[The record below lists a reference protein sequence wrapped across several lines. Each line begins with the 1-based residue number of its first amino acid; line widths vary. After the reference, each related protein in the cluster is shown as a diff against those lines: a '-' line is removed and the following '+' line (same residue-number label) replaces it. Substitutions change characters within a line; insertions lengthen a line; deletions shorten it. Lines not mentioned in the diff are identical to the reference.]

1 MRAPNTWSAR
11 RTIRF
16 WLNSLAVA
24 CILPAVLVA
33 AYLIARSYA
42 QERASLE
49 RDTVAT
55 ARALMQAVD
64 AELAGI
70 VSALQVLAASPY
82 LETGELAKFY
92 DLARVALRTINGDNI
107 VLTDAHGQQ
116 LLNTLRPFGEPLPL
130 HGNPDRLRR
139 VLQTTRPVISDLFIG
154 EVIRTPVV
162 AVEVPTF
169 SRGVAAYR
177 LGIGILP
184 HRLGEILNRQKI
196 PPGWVAGILDGAGTI
211 VARTA
216 GAEHF
221 VGKKASPPLLHSLSE
236 RSEGMSDGVTLEG
249 NPVFSSFSRSSGSGW
264 TIAIGIPREAL
275 TSQLQQSLLFNV
287 TAALVLVV
295 LGALLA
301 TAIGRH
307 IARSFGALTAPAL
320 TLGSSKPMDVPALKI
335 REAHELGQALT
346 IARKLIEQSSLER
359 DRAELRERNLRE
371 EFQVL
376 FESAPNGVLVVND
389 KGEISLLNAQIESM
403 FAYSRAELLGRTV
416 DILVP
421 DRFGRAHSEFR
432 KSFMRTP
439 QARPMGAGRD
449 LFGRRRDGTE
459 FPVEIA
465 LIPITS
471 KCKNVI
477 LITVIDISVRKSAE
491 TSLAAAL
498 AEQDE
503 LRRRMMQAQELERL
517 RLARD
522 LHDETGQN
530 LTAAMLELKGVESQL
545 EEKGRERL
553 RVLRLQME
561 EIGKTLHRVASQL
574 RPASIDELG
583 LTTALSNH
591 LSEWSMQYG
600 IAADFQC
607 VGLDLDRLGDEA
619 RTTIY
624 RVVQECLTNV
634 AKHAKQARNV
644 GVVIERVGASLRL
657 IIDDDGPGLQSP
669 SAGER
674 NGGLGLPGMRERL
687 ALIGGQ
693 LEIETSET
701 GTTIFALIPLQQER
715 LSA

>member
-1 MRAPNTWSAR
+1 M
-11 RTIRF
+11 
-16 WLNSLAVA
+16 
-24 CILPAVLVA
+24 
-33 AYLIARSYA
+33 
-42 QERASLE
+42 
-49 RDTVAT
+49 
-55 ARALMQAVD
+55 
-64 AELAGI
+64 
-70 VSALQVLAASPY
+70 
-82 LETGELAKFY
+82 
-92 DLARVALRTINGDNI
+92 
-107 VLTDAHGQQ
+107 
-116 LLNTLRPFGEPLPL
+116 
-130 HGNPDRLRR
+130 
-139 VLQTTRPVISDLFIG
+139 
-154 EVIRTPVV
+154 
-162 AVEVPTF
+162 
-169 SRGVAAYR
+169 
-177 LGIGILP
+177 
-184 HRLGEILNRQKI
+184 
-196 PPGWVAGILDGAGTI
+196 
-211 VARTA
+211 
-216 GAEHF
+216 
-221 VGKKASPPLLHSLSE
+221 
-236 RSEGMSDGVTLEG
+236 
-249 NPVFSSFSRSSGSGW
+249 
-264 TIAIGIPREAL
+264 
-275 TSQLQQSLLFNV
+275 
-287 TAALVLVV
+287 
-295 LGALLA
+295 
-301 TAIGRH
+301 
-307 IARSFGALTAPAL
+307 
-320 TLGSSKPMDVPALKI
+320 
-335 REAHELGQALT
+335 
-346 IARKLIEQSSLER
+346 
-359 DRAELRERNLRE
+359 
-371 EFQVL
+371 
-376 FESAPNGVLVVND
+376 
-389 KGEISLLNAQIESM
+389 
-403 FAYSRAELLGRTV
+403 
-416 DILVP
+416 
-421 DRFGRAHSEFR
+421 
-432 KSFMRTP
+432 
-439 QARPMGAGRD
+439 
-449 LFGRRRDGTE
+449 
-459 FPVEIA
+459 EIA
-465 LIPITS
+465 LNPITS

-591 LSEWSMQYG
+591 LAEWSMQYG

>member
-287 TAALVLVV
+287 TAALVLVE

-371 EFQVL
+371 EF
-376 FESAPNGVLVVND
+376 
-389 KGEISLLNAQIESM
+389 
-403 FAYSRAELLGRTV
+403 
-416 DILVP
+416 
-421 DRFGRAHSEFR
+421 
-432 KSFMRTP
+432 
-439 QARPMGAGRD
+439 
-449 LFGRRRDGTE
+449 
-459 FPVEIA
+459 
-465 LIPITS
+465 
-471 KCKNVI
+471 
-477 LITVIDISVRKSAE
+477 
-491 TSLAAAL
+491 
-498 AEQDE
+498 
-503 LRRRMMQAQELERL
+503 
-517 RLARD
+517 
-522 LHDETGQN
+522 
-530 LTAAMLELKGVESQL
+530 
-545 EEKGRERL
+545 
-553 RVLRLQME
+553 
-561 EIGKTLHRVASQL
+561 
-574 RPASIDELG
+574 
-583 LTTALSNH
+583 
-591 LSEWSMQYG
+591 
-600 IAADFQC
+600 
-607 VGLDLDRLGDEA
+607 
-619 RTTIY
+619 
-624 RVVQECLTNV
+624 
-634 AKHAKQARNV
+634 
-644 GVVIERVGASLRL
+644 
-657 IIDDDGPGLQSP
+657 
-669 SAGER
+669 
-674 NGGLGLPGMRERL
+674 
-687 ALIGGQ
+687 
-693 LEIETSET
+693 
-701 GTTIFALIPLQQER
+701 
-715 LSA
+715 

>member
-1 MRAPNTWSAR
+1 M
-11 RTIRF
+11 
-16 WLNSLAVA
+16 
-24 CILPAVLVA
+24 
-33 AYLIARSYA
+33 
-42 QERASLE
+42 E

-64 AELAGI
+64 AELAAS
-70 VSALQVLAASPY
+70 VAVLQILAASPY
-82 LETGELAKFY
+82 LQTGELAKFY
-92 DLARVALRTINGDNI
+92 DQARAALQTVKGDRI
-107 VLTDAHGQQ
+107 VLTDAGGQQ
-116 LLNTLRPFGEPLPL
+116 VLNTLRPFGEPLPR
-130 HGNPDRLRR
+130 HGYPERLRQ
-139 VLQTTRPVISDLFIG
+139 VLQTARPVISDLFMGDITRAPVIG
-154 EVIRTPVV
+154 
-162 AVEVPTF
+162 VEVPVLSGSAPTY
-169 SRGVAAYR
+169 ALAM
-177 LGIGILP
+177 GIVPQGLA
-184 HRLGEILNRQKI
+184 EILHRQKL
-196 PPGWVAGILDGAGTI
+196 PSGWIAGILDRTGTH
-211 VARTA
+211 VARTLA
-216 GAEHF
+216 PEQF
-221 VGKKASPPLLHSLSE
+221 VGKKASSPLLRGISE
-236 RSEGMSDGVTLEG
+236 ASEGVADGETLEG
-249 NPVFSSFSRSSGSGW
+249 KPVVGSFSRSSVSGW
-264 TIAIGIPREAL
+264 TVAIGIPRDGL
-275 TSQLQQSLLFNV
+275 ILGLQQSLLFNV
-287 TAALVLVV
+287 TAALVLV
-295 LGALLA
+295 LLAALLA

-376 FESAPNGVLVVND
+376 FKSAPNGVLVVND

-421 DRFGRAHSEFR
+421 DRFRRAHSEFR
-432 KSFMRTP
+432 KSFMRAP

-465 LIPITS
+465 LNPITS

-498 AEQDE
+498 VEQDE

-530 LTAAMLELKGVESQL
+530 LTAAMLQLKEVESQL
-545 EEKGRERL
+545 EEKGRDRL

-591 LSEWSMQYG
+591 LAEWSMQYG

-657 IIDDDGPGLQSP
+657 IVDDDGPGLQST
-669 SAGER
+669 SAGKR

>member
-1 MRAPNTWSAR
+1 
-11 RTIRF
+11 
-16 WLNSLAVA
+16 
-24 CILPAVLVA
+24 
-33 AYLIARSYA
+33 
-42 QERASLE
+42 
-49 RDTVAT
+49 
-55 ARALMQAVD
+55 
-64 AELAGI
+64 
-70 VSALQVLAASPY
+70 
-82 LETGELAKFY
+82 
-92 DLARVALRTINGDNI
+92 
-107 VLTDAHGQQ
+107 
-116 LLNTLRPFGEPLPL
+116 
-130 HGNPDRLRR
+130 
-139 VLQTTRPVISDLFIG
+139 
-154 EVIRTPVV
+154 
-162 AVEVPTF
+162 
-169 SRGVAAYR
+169 
-177 LGIGILP
+177 
-184 HRLGEILNRQKI
+184 
-196 PPGWVAGILDGAGTI
+196 
-211 VARTA
+211 
-216 GAEHF
+216 
-221 VGKKASPPLLHSLSE
+221 
-236 RSEGMSDGVTLEG
+236 
-249 NPVFSSFSRSSGSGW
+249 
-264 TIAIGIPREAL
+264 
-275 TSQLQQSLLFNV
+275 
-287 TAALVLVV
+287 
-295 LGALLA
+295 
-301 TAIGRH
+301 
-307 IARSFGALTAPAL
+307 
-320 TLGSSKPMDVPALKI
+320 
-335 REAHELGQALT
+335 
-346 IARKLIEQSSLER
+346 
-359 DRAELRERNLRE
+359 
-371 EFQVL
+371 
-376 FESAPNGVLVVND
+376 
-389 KGEISLLNAQIESM
+389 
-403 FAYSRAELLGRTV
+403 
-416 DILVP
+416 
-421 DRFGRAHSEFR
+421 
-432 KSFMRTP
+432 MRTP